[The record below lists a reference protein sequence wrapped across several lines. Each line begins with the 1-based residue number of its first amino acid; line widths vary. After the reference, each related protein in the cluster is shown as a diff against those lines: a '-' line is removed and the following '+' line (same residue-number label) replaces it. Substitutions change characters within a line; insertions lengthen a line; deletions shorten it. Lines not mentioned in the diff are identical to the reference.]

1 MWNIFILGTD
11 ADSIKDA
18 IDASYLKK
26 MKLEIEKYDASVI
39 VPLLMVQA

>member
-26 MKLEIEKYDASVI
+26 NEARN
-39 VPLLMVQA
+39 